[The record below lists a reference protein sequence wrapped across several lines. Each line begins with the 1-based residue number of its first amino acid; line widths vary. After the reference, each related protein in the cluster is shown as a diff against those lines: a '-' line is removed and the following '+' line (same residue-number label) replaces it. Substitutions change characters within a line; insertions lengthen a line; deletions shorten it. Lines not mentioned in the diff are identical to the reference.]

1 MKVFISADIEGCC
14 GVFSNIETHKNE
26 AVYAPFAKQ
35 MTKEVLAVCEAA
47 HEAGADEIVVK
58 DGHGDASNIDPL
70 QMPSYVTL
78 IRGKSGHPYNM
89 MFGLDP
95 TFDAVLYVG
104 YHAAAGCPEFAVSHT
119 STGNSL
125 YITLNGKRM
134 SEFMLNSFTA
144 ASLGVPVAFISG
156 DEAICAAAKELVPEI
171 SLLVYL
177 SQKPRVDT
185 LKELADITGMSRA
198 RLALALQKLSMK
210 EFIQTGEQ
218 ADVVLLAAAEPVLA
232 ELGTARKD
240 YEMAKYAGFSE
251 EEMIQ
256 YAFLSNRIKENICRV
271 LKKEDMQVTA
281 RKKKKSKVPRV

>member
-125 YITLNGKRM
+125 YIT
-134 SEFMLNSFTA
+134 
-144 ASLGVPVAFISG
+144 
-156 DEAICAAAKELVPEI
+156 C
-171 SLLVYL
+171 LLYT
-177 SQKPRVDT
+177 SPSPRD
-185 LKELADITGMSRA
+185 
-198 RLALALQKLSMK
+198 
-210 EFIQTGEQ
+210 
-218 ADVVLLAAAEPVLA
+218 
-232 ELGTARKD
+232 
-240 YEMAKYAGFSE
+240 
-251 EEMIQ
+251 
-256 YAFLSNRIKENICRV
+256 
-271 LKKEDMQVTA
+271 
-281 RKKKKSKVPRV
+281 

>member
-156 DEAICAAAKELVPEI
+156 DEAICAAAKELPQYRPSAE
-171 SLLVYL
+171 SGTQP
-177 SQKPRVDT
+177 SAARRKRSW
-185 LKELADITGMSRA
+185 KSSGSRRRRRWERSA
-198 RLALALQKLSMK
+198 GAMWS
-210 EFIQTGEQ
+210 F
-218 ADVVLLAAAEPVLA
+218 
-232 ELGTARKD
+232 RKNS
-240 YEMAKYAGFSE
+240 YT
-251 EEMIQ
+251 
-256 YAFLSNRIKENICRV
+256 R
-271 LKKEDMQVTA
+271 
-281 RKKKKSKVPRV
+281 

>member
-104 YHAAAGCPEFAVSHT
+104 YHAAAGCP
-119 STGNSL
+119 
-125 YITLNGKRM
+125 
-134 SEFMLNSFTA
+134 
-144 ASLGVPVAFISG
+144 
-156 DEAICAAAKELVPEI
+156 
-171 SLLVYL
+171 
-177 SQKPRVDT
+177 
-185 LKELADITGMSRA
+185 
-198 RLALALQKLSMK
+198 
-210 EFIQTGEQ
+210 
-218 ADVVLLAAAEPVLA
+218 
-232 ELGTARKD
+232 
-240 YEMAKYAGFSE
+240 
-251 EEMIQ
+251 
-256 YAFLSNRIKENICRV
+256 
-271 LKKEDMQVTA
+271 
-281 RKKKKSKVPRV
+281 

>member
-171 SLLVYL
+171 AAVQTKRGVGNATFCCPPETVMEALREQTKEALGKIGRCHVELPEKFVYEVTYKDWKKAYQM
-177 SQKPRVDT
+177 SFFPGMKAVDPFT
-185 LKELADITGMSRA
+185 N
-198 RLALALQKLSMK
+198 RLETENWM
-210 EFIQTGEQ
+210 
-218 ADVVLLAAAEPVLA
+218 DVV
-232 ELGTARKD
+232 TAHNFVV
-240 YEMAKYAGFSE
+240 Y
-251 EEMIQ
+251 
-256 YAFLSNRIKENICRV
+256 
-271 LKKEDMQVTA
+271 
-281 RKKKKSKVPRV
+281 

>member
-104 YHAAAGCPEFAVSHT
+104 YHAAAGVCRQPYLHWQQPVYHPQRKAHERVYAQQLHGGFLGSSCGLYLRGRGDLRRGKGAGAGDRR
-119 STGNSL
+119 STDQARSRERNLLLPAGNGHGSPQGADEGGA
-125 YITLNGKRM
+125 GKDRPVPCG
-134 SEFMLNSFTA
+134 
-144 ASLGVPVAFISG
+144 ASGKIRIRG
-156 DEAICAAAKELVPEI
+156 DL
-171 SLLVYL
+171 
-177 SQKPRVDT
+177 
-185 LKELADITGMSRA
+185 
-198 RLALALQKLSMK
+198 
-210 EFIQTGEQ
+210 
-218 ADVVLLAAAEPVLA
+218 
-232 ELGTARKD
+232 
-240 YEMAKYAGFSE
+240 
-251 EEMIQ
+251 
-256 YAFLSNRIKENICRV
+256 
-271 LKKEDMQVTA
+271 
-281 RKKKKSKVPRV
+281 